1 MSLFMSKFNEWEST
15 HQLTDDE
22 KESISLLAGI
32 CSDIQIIQTNDNVIQ
47 EPKEEIHKQ
56 VQPDQ
61 VIVET
66 TQQFLSWFT
75 ALEKEMEE
83 GQEDIFQSYLDFV
96 NENKLR
102 IKEVIVK
109 IQSLTKLLEDL
120 QGNYDFVQS
129 KTKGLQNACENLLE
143 EQAHLMSVN
152 EDISNKL
159 AYFNELDSILQ
170 LLNTPG
176 ETIVVEAGFS
186 TMLQKVDQCL
196 AFVTD
201 HPEYKDSPLFK
212 MRYRQCMTR
221 GLTLIKLY
229 FVESIRQLQS
239 EIRDK
244 IKARESGSVLPSSL
258 QLSLFYVKFKSF
270 AAKTKPLISEIEQRC
285 VYHREYLSLLR
296 DCFAAYT
303 SVRSSILS
311 PYIHQNIRDMSV
323 DTNLTTFASKGCA
336 YIIRLC
342 TDEYQLFC
350 EFFSLGEEEVKDYL
364 YNISILLSH
373 QLRPLI
379 LKETRIDVLSELCQS
394 FLFHLKST
402 DQSNEVENGRSH
414 MVKYVVES
422 ILQETQERLT
432 FRAQDYIRT
441 EIEAF
446 RPREQEILVL
456 ARGPGL
462 PKPAAINS
470 ITGVSDVLANDTNLS
485 PVTPGSSSLSPTVEA
500 ALESAEIGEVGIEKP
515 TFGGGEWYPT
525 LQRTMKLL
533 QKLHGSVPEASFDDL
548 AQDVVESCRSSI
560 IAASILLAQNQTP
573 ADGQLFIIKNLL
585 QLREHISFYDSK
597 FTRSTRTFDVTE
609 VFDALK
615 DVFINPLTF
624 QTYGNLALPFLKTQE
639 DDVRQ
644 ILDNDLK
651 KACESFILDASKTSS
666 LPITQ
671 FVLKAKPYLSSKTSL
686 VEQPFASTE
695 NIKVVY
701 ESFVKAVN
709 ANLLNAVWKLKH
721 YLGDKNTQLTLI
733 RIIRNNILSNY
744 IEFME
749 IVKRVD
755 ITVIQDDKYVSSLLD
770 QLFETGLQVSSPRS

>member
-1 MSLFMSKFNEWEST
+1 MSKFNEWEST

-201 HPEYKDSPLFK
+201 H
-212 MRYRQCMTR
+212 
-221 GLTLIKLY
+221 
-229 FVESIRQLQS
+229 
-239 EIRDK
+239 
-244 IKARESGSVLPSSL
+244 ESGSVLPSSL

-422 ILQETQERLT
+422 ILHETQERLT